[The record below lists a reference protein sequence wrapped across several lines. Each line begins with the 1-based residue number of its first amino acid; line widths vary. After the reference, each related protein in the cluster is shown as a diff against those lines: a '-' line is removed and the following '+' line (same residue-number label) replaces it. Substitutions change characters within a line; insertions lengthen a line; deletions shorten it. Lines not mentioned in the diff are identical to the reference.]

1 MGVSDTLK
9 TGLVVIEQ
17 GPHTPSLRPHAAD
30 IPRLSVNAFAVDRPV
45 RVLLVE
51 DDPGDAR
58 LVWEALQSSDE
69 ARFKVTHVRSIAE
82 AKTQLET
89 PGWDAVLLDLTL
101 PDSAGIGTLG
111 KIQAVAR
118 SLPIV
123 VMTGLSDPKLA
134 NYALEVGAQDFLVK
148 GDVSS
153 AMVARA
159 IRYAI
164 ARMKTQQAFQSLV
177 AMLEAE
183 RSRMQQEI
191 DAARAMQFALLPR
204 PDRLRPRLDRLG
216 LMVETYFEPS
226 SGIGGDLWSS
236 LDCGQNAFGFL
247 AFDFSGHGV
256 QAALNA
262 FRLHALIHDH
272 SHLASDP
279 ATLLT
284 ALNAAMKPLLP
295 TGQYATAFY
304 GIIDCAANELR
315 WAAGGWPAP
324 LHFSGDDGPPVALDT
339 RGLPLGISTKAFYET
354 STIPFGLNDQLLLYS
369 DALPETC
376 DAEGSML
383 DLPGTID
390 LAAQSR
396 GAAIGNRLQTLLDG
410 FFARNTIGV
419 DDDLTIL
426 WISRS
431 RPPG

>member
-1 MGVSDTLK
+1 MGGSDTLK
-9 TGLVVIEQ
+9 TGLLVIEQ
-17 GPHTPSLRPHAAD
+17 GPHATILRPQTAD
-30 IPRLSVNAFAVDRPV
+30 IPRLSVNAFSVDRPV

-69 ARFKVTHVRSIAE
+69 ARFKVTHVRSIAD

-153 AMVARA
+153 GMVARA

-177 AMLEAE
+177 TMLEAE

-191 DAARAMQFALLPR
+191 DAARSMQFALLPR
-204 PDRLRPRLDRLG
+204 PDRLRPRLDHLG

-236 LDCGQNAFGFL
+236 LDCGDNAIGFL

-279 ATLLT
+279 AELLT
-284 ALNAAMKPLLP
+284 ALNVAMKPLLP
-295 TGQYATAFY
+295 TGQYATVFY

-315 WAAGGWPAP
+315 WAAGGWPPP
-324 LHFSGDDGPPVALDT
+324 LHFSGDAPPVALDT

-354 STIPFGLNDQLLLYS
+354 STIPFGLNDQLVLYS

-376 DAEGSML
+376 DSEGTML
-383 DLPGTID
+383 DQTGTVE
-390 LAAQSR
+390 LADRCR
-396 GAAIGNRLQTLLDG
+396 GAAIGSRLQALLDG
-410 FFARNTIGV
+410 FFARNTVGV

-431 RPPG
+431 RPPGQ

>member
-1 MGVSDTLK
+1 MTFDSENR
-9 TGLVVIEQ
+9 TGYVVVD
-17 GPHTPSLRPHAAD
+17 PPPRLLPMRSMDND
-30 IPRLSVNAFAVDRPV
+30 IPRLTVNAFAVDRALQ
-45 RVLLVE
+45 VLLVE

-58 LVWEALQSSDE
+58 LVWEALQMSDE
-69 ARFKVTHVRSIAE
+69 ARFKVTHVRSLAD
-82 AKTQLET
+82 AKEKLES

-123 VMTGLSDPKLA
+123 VMTGLADPKLA
-134 NYALEVGAQDFLVK
+134 NYALEVGAQDYLVK

-153 AMVARA
+153 GMVARA
-159 IRYAI
+159 IRYSI

-177 AMLEAE
+177 SMLEAE

-191 DAARAMQFALLPR
+191 DAARSMQFALLPR
-204 PDRLRPRLDRLG
+204 PDRLSASMRELG
-216 LMVETYFEPS
+216 LMLESYFEPS

-236 LDCGQNAFGFL
+236 LDCGRGAIGFL

-262 FRLHALIHDH
+262 FRLHALINDH
-272 SHLASDP
+272 AHLCLDP
-279 ATLLT
+279 AALLG

-304 GIIDCAANELR
+304 GIVDCQANQLR

-324 LHFSGDDGPPVALDT
+324 LLFSGEGEPTPLNT
-339 RGLPLGISTKAFYET
+339 RGLPLGISNRAVYENHETAFN
-354 STIPFGLNDQLLLYS
+354 PGDQLLLFS
-369 DALPETC
+369 DALPETR
-376 DAEGSML
+376 DQQGEML
-383 DLPGTID
+383 DHDGVAR
-390 LAAQSR
+390 LAVTASR
-396 GAAIGNRLQTLLDG
+396 QGVGDRLRHLLEEFFERSMDG
-410 FFARNTIGV
+410 V
-419 DDDLTIL
+419 EDDLTAL

-431 RPPG
+431 PARG

>member
-1 MGVSDTLK
+1 MRS
-9 TGLVVIEQ
+9 
-17 GPHTPSLRPHAAD
+17 HTAD
-30 IPRLSVNAFAVDRPV
+30 IPRLSINAFAADRPV

-58 LVWEALQSSDE
+58 LVWEALQQSDE
-69 ARFKVTHVRSIAE
+69 ARFKVTHVRSLAD
-82 AKTQLET
+82 AKQALET

-111 KIQAVAR
+111 KIQAIAKA
-118 SLPIV
+118 LPIV

-134 NYALEVGAQDFLVK
+134 NYALEVGAQDYLVK

-153 AMVARA
+153 SMVARA

-177 AMLEAE
+177 TMLEAE

-204 PDRLRPRLDRLG
+204 PDRLAPRLDSLG
-216 LMVETYFEPS
+216 LMLETYFEPS

-236 LDCGQNAFGFL
+236 LECGPNAIGFL

-262 FRLHALIHDH
+262 FRLHALINDH
-272 SHLASDP
+272 AHLAADP
-279 ATLLT
+279 AALLG
-284 ALNAAMKPLLP
+284 ALNGAMKPLLP
-295 TGQYATAFY
+295 TGQYATVFY
-304 GIIDCAANELR
+304 GIIDCAADELR

-324 LHFSGDDGPPVALDT
+324 LRITAGAAPEPLDT
-339 RGLPLGISTKAFYET
+339 RGLPLGISARATYET
-354 STIPFGLNDQLLLYS
+354 TRIPFGPDDQLLLYS

-376 DAEGSML
+376 AADGSML
-383 DLPGTID
+383 DLPGVID
-390 LAAQSR
+390 MTDKARTAP
-396 GAAIGNRLQTLLDG
+396 IGERLHFLLDR
-410 FFARNTIGV
+410 FFEHNTVGV
-419 DDDLTIL
+419 EDDLTAL

-431 RPPG
+431 ERRP